1 MDHLKSLTCH
11 GAKSF
16 DTSAYQT
23 YNAYTDHKYICYNA
37 LYFKQSDW
45 SYFGKTSFRNLN
57 IDNTGHVIFKY
68 ICSYQQFLLFALK
81 IMEDNIT

>member
-1 MDHLKSLTCH
+1 MPCISNNPI
-11 GAKSF
+11 GA
-16 DTSAYQT
+16 
-23 YNAYTDHKYICYNA
+23 I
-37 LYFKQSDW
+37 LGKQD
-45 SYFGKTSFRNLN
+45 